1 MKTLYEQNLLLRS
14 NRVLVQ
20 ASKRISWLFT
30 ALALWLTTSYVQAQN
45 FPDGFS
51 QQLVAN
57 GFNQPNVIAFAP
69 DGRVFVAEQG
79 GALRVIKNGSLL
91 TAPFV
96 GISVDSEG
104 ERGLIGLTLD
114 PNFAS
119 NQYVYVYYTVPST
132 PRHNR
137 VSRFTANGDVAV
149 SGSELVLLDL
159 DPLSATNH
167 NGGSL
172 SFGKDGKLYV
182 GVGENAV
189 PTNAQTLENHLGK
202 ILRINADGSIPTD
215 NPFPTGSLSRQRIWA
230 YGLRNPYTIAIQ
242 PGTGKIFVNDVGQNT
257 YEEIND
263 ATTGG
268 LNFGWPNAEGSSSNP
283 AYNNPLFSYP
293 HGAGDGSGC
302 AITGGTFFNPPTTNY
317 PTSFVGRYFY
327 QDLCNQWINVIDVSG
342 SGATR
347 APFGTG
353 LAGLPV
359 GLSTGLDG
367 NLYYLSLSD
376 NALYR
381 IIYTPATPPPTTD
394 FTIAGVT
401 QVSCETISAGQRRL
415 TFSPQYTG
423 LTGQPVSFSVSN
435 ELVPTTNP
443 GPYILNLY
451 TDNPTITLKAT
462 QTGTATAA
470 SFAYNWLPACS
481 GGTAPNTAPTVANPI
496 PDQPATVGQAFSF
509 GIPANTFTD
518 AQTPNGLT
526 LQVNGLPAG
535 LNFSA
540 PSTISG
546 TPSVSGVSEVTVTAT
561 DPGNLSVSTVFRI
574 TVSPVGT
581 PPPPPAGFA
590 ITGVTQVRCE
600 IVSAGQRRLT
610 FNPQYTG
617 LTGQP
622 VSFSVS
628 NELVPTTNPGPYI
641 LNLYTDNPT
650 ITLKA
655 IQTGTAGEASFAYNW
670 LSVCTSPNT
679 RLGASD
685 PGSLRIM
692 VLGNPVENNLTV
704 EVWGVNDQSLLLQ
717 LVNERGHFIET
728 RRVDQSQDG
737 QFYTFDVSHQPTG
750 MLLLQASTPTQRNQ
764 VKIIRK

>member
-1 MKTLYEQNLLLRS
+1 MRS

-20 ASKRISWLFT
+20 AGKRIGWLFT

-45 FPDGFS
+45 FPEGFS

-69 DGRVFVAEQG
+69 DGRIFVAEQG

-172 SFGKDGKLYV
+172 SFGKDGKLYI

-202 ILRINADGSIPTD
+202 ILRINADGSIPTG
-215 NPFPTGSLSRQRIWA
+215 NPFPTGSVSRQRIWA

-283 AYNNPLFSYP
+283 AYINPLFSYP

-347 APFGTG
+347 TPFGTG

-423 LTGQPVSFSVSN
+423 LTRQSVSFSVSN

-443 GPYILNLY
+443 GPYTLNLY

-470 SFAYNWLPACS
+470 SFAYNWLSACS
-481 GGTAPNTAPTVANPI
+481 GGTVPNTAPTVANPF
-496 PDQPATVGQAFSF
+496 PTNQPQ
-509 GIPANTFTD
+509 
-518 AQTPNGLT
+518 
-526 LQVNGLPAG
+526 
-535 LNFSA
+535 
-540 PSTISG
+540 
-546 TPSVSGVSEVTVTAT
+546 
-561 DPGNLSVSTVFRI
+561 
-574 TVSPVGT
+574 
-581 PPPPPAGFA
+581 
-590 ITGVTQVRCE
+590 
-600 IVSAGQRRLT
+600 
-610 FNPQYTG
+610 
-617 LTGQP
+617 
-622 VSFSVS
+622 
-628 NELVPTTNPGPYI
+628 
-641 LNLYTDNPT
+641 
-650 ITLKA
+650 
-655 IQTGTAGEASFAYNW
+655 
-670 LSVCTSPNT
+670 
-679 RLGASD
+679 
-685 PGSLRIM
+685 
-692 VLGNPVENNLTV
+692 
-704 EVWGVNDQSLLLQ
+704 
-717 LVNERGHFIET
+717 
-728 RRVDQSQDG
+728 
-737 QFYTFDVSHQPTG
+737 
-750 MLLLQASTPTQRNQ
+750 
-764 VKIIRK
+764 